1 MKWPKLRELRE
12 AVTAVVR
19 GPYTAKFPAEPT
31 PLPRQIRGR
40 PTYHRD
46 GCIGCAACA
55 QVCPAGAIEV
65 RDERG
70 NGGPPIRR
78 LILHY
83 DICVFC
89 GECARGCATQ
99 EGVTLSNEY
108 ELSGFSRAEM
118 VQTVEKEMVAC
129 ELCGGSIAA
138 SDHLLWIYRRL
149 GSLAYA
155 NPTVYLAALQA
166 LGLRDSLPRDARKID
181 RTDIQRILCPAC
193 RRSVTLLDE
202 WGPVS

>member
-12 AVTAVVR
+12 AVTSAVHR
-19 GPYTAKFPAEPT
+19 PYTASFPAEPT
-31 PLPRQIRGR
+31 PLPKAIRGR
-40 PTYHRD
+40 PTYHPEE
-46 GCIGCAACA
+46 CIGCGACA
-55 QVCPAGAIEV
+55 EVCPARAIEV
-65 RDERG
+65 RDEHGHAGR
-70 NGGPPIRR
+70 PVRR

-89 GECARGCATQ
+89 GECARSCATQ

-108 ELSGFSRAEM
+108 ELSGLSRAEM
-118 VQTVEKEMVAC
+118 VETVEKELVAC
-129 ELCGGSIAA
+129 ELCGEPIAA
-138 SDHLLWIYRRL
+138 RDHLLWIYRRL

-155 NPTVYLAALQA
+155 NVTVYLAAQQA
-166 LGLRDSLPRDARKID
+166 LGLRETVPRDGRKID
-181 RTDIQRILCPAC
+181 RTDIQRVLCPAC